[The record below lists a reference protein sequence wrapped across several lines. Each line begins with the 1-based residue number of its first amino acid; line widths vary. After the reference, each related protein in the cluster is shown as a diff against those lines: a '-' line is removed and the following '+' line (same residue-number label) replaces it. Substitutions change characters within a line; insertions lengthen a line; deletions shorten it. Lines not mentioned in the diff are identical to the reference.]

1 MGATFLIALREGLEM
16 ALIVAIVLAYLR
28 KIGRDGAARPVWLG
42 TLAAVGVSV
51 VAGIAIFAA
60 IGELHGKTEQITEG
74 IVALA
79 AAGVLTW
86 MVFWMRRQARS
97 MKGDLQ
103 RRVEEALASGST
115 VALASL
121 AFFAVVREG
130 LETAL
135 LLLGSSVGDESSVA
149 QLIGGLAGLAAAIA
163 IGYLFY
169 KGSHRVNLRSF
180 FTATG
185 VLILLFAA
193 GLLAKSV
200 GEFQEA
206 GVIGSMSEHLW
217 DISRVGWLNP
227 DSGGFAEFLKG
238 LFGWNP
244 APSLE
249 MVLVYFAYAI
259 PVATTFLSGTRGMPS
274 EAAPTKAALEAAGRA

>member
-28 KIGRDGAARPVWLG
+28 KIGRDGAVRPVWLG
-42 TLAAVGVSV
+42 TLAAVGVSA

-74 IVALA
+74 VVALA

-103 RRVEEALASGST
+103 RRVEEALASNST
-115 VALASL
+115 IALAGL

-135 LLLGSSVGDESSVA
+135 LLLGSSVGEESSAA
-149 QLIGGLAGLAAAIA
+149 QLAGGLAGLAAAIA

-206 GVIGSMSEHLW
+206 GVIGSVSEHLW

-259 PVATTFLSGTRGMPS
+259 PVATAFLAGTRGMPS
-274 EAAPTKAALEAAGRA
+274 QAAPTKATLEAAGRA